1 MDIYNIFTHNHLTLD
16 KANPA
21 ERQEQKVADP
31 IHGEPDYRRWLQKVT
46 QGCPA
51 FSFFAKGKI

>member
-31 IHGEPDYRRWLQKVT
+31 IHGEPDYRR
-46 QGCPA
+46 
-51 FSFFAKGKI
+51 